1 VSLNVDWEPF
11 YLNRNTPPEGED
23 LLEHLKAKYGPAAV
37 ARFDAPDN
45 PLDRAASQI
54 GITFNKQRR
63 IIRTGDSHRL
73 VEWCK
78 ARAPQ
83 KLDPLMEELFKA
95 YFTDAKDL
103 SQRAELVA
111 SSERKMDSA
120 AHASARMGLRTH
132 RPAREL
138 VYDSAQEALKSEFD
152 GMLLATSDLKEAAD
166 RCSAE
171 AASIMAT
178 KKELQTFLGEKKQ
191 CLALENK
198 CAMVTIM

>member
-111 SSERKMDSA
+111 CADACGLDSQA
-120 AHASARMGLRTH
+120 AGELLDSDAYQ
-132 RPAREL
+132 RE
-138 VYDSAQEALKSEFD
+138 VDAK
-152 GMLLATSDLKEAAD
+152 ATSWSRQGVSGVPFFVIHPASGSGQPVSFSGAQPSDVIAEVLTEQAA
-166 RCSAE
+166 A
-171 AASIMAT
+171 
-178 KKELQTFLGEKKQ
+178 
-191 CLALENK
+191 
-198 CAMVTIM
+198 